1 MKVNI
6 LSDLYKEFPEL
17 LSQKNVIDCNE
28 GLYETI
34 LEMLGAIKLYQDAN
48 LNKSDLMPTI
58 FKSIKSQHGWL
69 DIEYIG
75 GDEVVQHII
84 DFTKLLSFK
93 TCELCGKMGN
103 LYCSTKWMHWS
114 EKKTLCQEHAVELY
128 YYTIS

>member
-1 MKVNI
+1 MKVNT

-17 LSQKNVIDCNE
+17 LSQKNIIDCNE
-28 GLYETI
+28 GLCETI

-48 LNKSDLMPTI
+48 LNKCDLTPTI

-69 DIEYIG
+69 DIEYVG
-75 GDEVVQHII
+75 GDEVIEHIVN
-84 DFTKLLSFK
+84 FTRRLSFK

-114 EKKTLCQEHAVELY
+114 NKRTLCITHAVELY
-128 YYTIS
+128 YYKLS

>member
-1 MKVNI
+1 
-6 LSDLYKEFPEL
+6 
-17 LSQKNVIDCNE
+17 
-28 GLYETI
+28 
-34 LEMLGAIKLYQDAN
+34 
-48 LNKSDLMPTI
+48 MPTI

-114 EKKTLCQEHAVELY
+114 EKKTLCQRTCSKAILLY
-128 YYTIS
+128 NYLKEKQWKKKYYPMMQDFF